1 MKYKNLNISFLY
13 EVIIGF
19 GCIISISQLGFSG
32 IFALS
37 LIALKPILLERE
49 PISDEKNYWRFSYRV
64 LLSSVIIILIFITTI
79 LVLINFI
86 PYFSK
91 KLPPLDQILYLLIP
105 FFIMTRGVIGF
116 IYNQKNL
123 R

>member
-79 LVLINFI
+79 LILINFI

>member
-79 LVLINFI
+79 LALINFI

-91 KLPPLDQILYLLIP
+91 NLPPLDQILYLLIP

-116 IYNQKNL
+116 IYNQKSI